1 MHEVSLMAARIS
13 IDAKLIE
20 EALELSGERSKSAA
34 ATRALEEF
42 IARRRGS
49 DSSSSSL
56 TTDSLPRQFKHGDRL
71 LTGH

>member
-1 MHEVSLMAARIS
+1 MAARIS

-42 IARRRGS
+42 IARRRQR
-49 DSSSSSL
+49 
-56 TTDSLPRQFKHGDRL
+56 PL
-71 LTGH
+71 LDMMHTLEWDPDYDYKSER